1 MTKVGKSPIYE
12 SAQALGM
19 DTKAIEA
26 SCRASCIK
34 YMDAIAKQLNP
45 NLSYQLTKFRSAAD
59 GYCEEV
65 VVLA

>member
-1 MTKVGKSPIYE
+1 MIKIRRCPVYE
-12 SAQALGM
+12 AGLSLGM
-19 DTKAIEA
+19 DAKTIEVG
-26 SCRASCIK
+26 CRASSIH
-34 YMDAIAKQLNP
+34 YMDAITKQLNP